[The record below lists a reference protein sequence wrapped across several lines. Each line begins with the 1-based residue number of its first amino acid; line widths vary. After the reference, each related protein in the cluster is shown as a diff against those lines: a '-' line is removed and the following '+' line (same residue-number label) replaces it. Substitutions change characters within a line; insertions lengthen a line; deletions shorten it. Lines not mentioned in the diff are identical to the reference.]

1 MDPAYEA
8 IIARELGRF
17 VGRGLVYKGL
27 KPVHWCMYDKTA
39 LAQAEV
45 EYEEQRT
52 PSVYVKFPLVAPL
65 PDAPQAPKPSLVIW
79 TTTPWTLPA
88 NLAIA
93 VHPEE
98 EYVVL
103 EVGGESLVVAAK
115 LANAV
120 AGVARLGSPRR
131 LATIP
136 GRRLEGLEYRHPWI
150 DRTGKVATA
159 SFVDMET
166 GTG

>member
-1 MDPAYEA
+1 
-8 IIARELGRF
+8 GRL

-27 KPVHWCMYDKTA
+27 KPVHWCMHCKTA

-45 EYEEQRT
+45 EYENQRT
-52 PSVYVKFPLVAPL
+52 PSVYVRFPLVSPL
-65 PDAPQAPKPSLVIW
+65 PAAPDAPRPSLVIW

-103 EVGGESLVVAAK
+103 DAGGESLVVAAK
-115 LANAV
+115 LANAF
-120 AGVARLGSPRR
+120 AEVARLGSPRR

-136 GRRLEGLEYRHPWI
+136 GRRLQGLEYRHPWI
-150 DRTGKVATA
+150 DRSGIVATA

-166 GTG
+166 